1 MSRQAMVIEYKLFR
15 YVFLL
20 TKTMMHSQKHLKKRL
35 YTAYIYIYI
44 YIYMTL
50 RKTSSLD
57 FLRTIKIDKTFDK
70 IYC

>member
-35 YTAYIYIYI
+35 YTAYIY
-44 YIYMTL
+44 MTL

>member
-35 YTAYIYIYI
+35 YNAYIYIYK
-44 YIYMTL
+44 YIYDPSKNLFARLFTNNKN
-50 RKTSSLD
+50 R
-57 FLRTIKIDKTFDK
+57 
-70 IYC
+70 